1 MPCELVE
8 ELVLGVGVF
17 ILILYED
24 DDDDELGIVDF
35 VFVLFKLVPPLLLV
49 LREEEDELCPPVE
62 FVFVVDVTECCFW
75 I

>member
-35 VFVLFKLVPPLLLV
+35 VFVLFRLVPPLLLV
-49 LREEEDELCPPVE
+49 LRDAEDELCPPVDP
-62 FVFVVDVTECCFW
+62 VFVVDVTECCFW

>member
-8 ELVLGVGVF
+8 ELVLGVGAF

-24 DDDDELGIVDF
+24 DDVDDDELGSVLLVNF
-35 VFVLFKLVPPLLLV
+35 VFVLLILLL
-49 LREEEDELCPPVE
+49 LQLLLFNECP
-62 FVFVVDVTECCFW
+62 VFVVDDTECCFC